1 MERSQFDN
9 YIDGVAKICKVKN
22 PTSEFKRKN
31 INLDDLEVVCKL
43 NYSEMSKRIQDI
55 DFAQAENFELTMKIK
70 VRKIKNINSQ
80 FMVIIGNKIHSIKYM
95 DSDSRNLY
103 LYLQGEREIET

>member
-9 YIDGVAKICKVKN
+9 YIDGVARICKLKN
-22 PTSEFKRKN
+22 PTSEFSRKVMGA
-31 INLDDLEVVCKL
+31 DDLEQICKL

-55 DFAQAENFELTMKIK
+55 DFAQAEKFELTMKIK
-70 VRKIKNINSQ
+70 VRKVKNINSQ
-80 FMVIIGNKIHSIKYM
+80 HLVIIGNKVHSIKYM
-95 DSDSRNLY
+95 DSDSHNLY